1 MSKFLM
7 TIFAASFFMLF
18 GGSASAEGLFTKVDS
33 YTLEGMGG
41 VRPQNSSVLSVYQV
55 NVPGF
60 HSLVDCQAA
69 LQALKDRDY
78 PAATGTSMTQ
88 VSALTSKQHE
98 KRRCGYGHKN
108 FHFFTLLIG

>member
-1 MSKFLM
+1 MKVFM
-7 TIFAASFFMLF
+7 TVFAATWFVLF

-41 VRPQNSSVLSVYQV
+41 VRPQNSSVLSIYQA
-55 NVPGF
+55 NIPGF

-78 PAATGTSMTQ
+78 PAATGTSLTQ
-88 VSALTSKQHE
+88 VAALTSSFE
-98 KRRCGYGHKN
+98 GTCHKVKVVVPVDSQP
-108 FHFFTLLIG
+108 

>member
-41 VRPQNSSVLSVYQV
+41 VRASGSPVSIYQV
-55 NVPGF
+55 NLPGF

-69 LQALKDRDY
+69 LQTLKDRDY
-78 PAATGTSMTQ
+78 PGTSGSSSTIITPLY
-88 VSALTSKQHE
+88 SSFEGT
-98 KRRCGYGHKN
+98 CHKVKVVVPVDSQP
-108 FHFFTLLIG
+108 